1 MNDEAKKADD
11 AKFDLTATAFHEAGH
26 AVMAVILGRV
36 IQKVTIEP
44 GKMVGGGGRLGLCQ
58 MQKGRSKPSKDWLED
73 DVLILLAGMVAEA
86 HFTGAYCPAG
96 AAEDLR
102 IMRRLVRSRPG
113 SERQLERIE
122 RRFLDKTEHI
132 LRDDDTAWA
141 IARVAEELID
151 KTTISGRAVRHFID
165 QSVQRKK
172 A

>member
-1 MNDEAKKADD
+1 MNDESQTADAAKQE
-11 AKFDLTATAFHEAGH
+11 LTATAFHEAGH
-26 AVMAVILGRV
+26 AVMAVLLGRA

-102 IMRRLVRSRPG
+102 MMRRLVRSRPG
-113 SERQLERIE
+113 SDRQLERLE

-132 LRDDDTAWA
+132 LRDDQTAWA
-141 IARVAEELID
+141 IARVADELIE
-151 KTTISGRAVRHFID
+151 KITISGRAVRHFLD
-165 QSVQRKK
+165 QSTQRK
-172 A
+172 